1 MEDILMKKETN
12 LFKGKSQW
20 WVMGIFVV
28 GFGLF
33 ITAAFSSI
41 TGYVIATRLNADS
54 QAAGDQVLVD
64 RPVGPIDIGSN
75 LEQVK
80 AQEPAT
86 GELQPLL
93 PQEPSATVEAVNR
106 VLPAVVTVLNRG
118 VNGGGSGSGF
128 IISKEGYIVTNNH
141 VVEGGREFS
150 VIYAQGGAEP
160 AILIGTAPD
169 FDLAVLKVD
178 GPVPA
183 VAGWG
188 DSGELPLGA
197 NVIAIGSALGRYQN
211 TVTAGIL
218 SGFNREL
225 GGLRALLQTDAA
237 INSGNSGGP
246 LINTAGQVIGINTAV
261 VRGGLSNNAEGLGF
275 AIPSNVASNVVRQLI
290 ETGEAKPAFLGIQ
303 YQPLNPQLVGETGLS
318 ISQGAML
325 QEIVGGTPA
334 ARAGLQAGDIVIAI
348 NGQTIDDRHP
358 LVSLLLEHIAGETI
372 TLDLVRDGATLQTTL
387 TLGER
392 A

>member
-1 MEDILMKKETN
+1 MDEQAKRQL
-12 LFKGKSQW
+12 W
-20 WVMGIFVV
+20 VV
-28 GFGLF
+28 GFLVGAMILVLGVASGSF
-33 ITAAFSSI
+33 I
-41 TGYVIATRLNADS
+41 GYVVANEMLPAS
-54 QAAGDQVLVD
+54 EQVLVE
-64 RPVGPIDIGSN
+64 PVANSVSTDLQLAPVSDTAPVI
-75 LEQVK
+75 EQQVPNVTE
-80 AQEPAT
+80 Q
-86 GELQPLL
+86 
-93 PQEPSATVEAVNR
+93 SATVEAVNR
-106 VLPAVVTVLNRG
+106 VLPAVVTVLSRG

-246 LINTAGQVIGINTAV
+246 LINIAGQIIGINTAV

-303 YQPLNPQLVGETGLS
+303 YQPLTPQLVGETGLS

-325 QEIVGGTPA
+325 QEIVAGTPA
-334 ARAGLQAGDIVIAI
+334 ARAGLQAGDIIIAI
-348 NGQTIDDRHP
+348 NGQPIDERHP

-372 TLDLVRDGATLQTTL
+372 TLDLVRDGVTLQTTL

>member
-1 MEDILMKKETN
+1 
-12 LFKGKSQW
+12 
-20 WVMGIFVV
+20 V
-28 GFGLF
+28 GFLVGAMILVLGVASGSF
-33 ITAAFSSI
+33 I
-41 TGYVIATRLNADS
+41 GYVVANEMLPAS
-54 QAAGDQVLVD
+54 EQVLVE
-64 RPVGPIDIGSN
+64 PVANSVSTDLQLAPVSDTAPVI
-75 LEQVK
+75 EQQVPNVTE
-80 AQEPAT
+80 Q
-86 GELQPLL
+86 
-93 PQEPSATVEAVNR
+93 SATVEAVNR
-106 VLPAVVTVLNRG
+106 VLPAVVTVLSRG

-141 VVEGGREFS
+141 VVGGGREFS

-246 LINTAGQVIGINTAV
+246 LINIAGQIIGINTAV

-303 YQPLNPQLVGETGLS
+303 YQPLTPQLVGETGLS

-325 QEIVGGTPA
+325 QEIVAGTPA
-334 ARAGLQAGDIVIAI
+334 ARAGLQAGDIIIAI
-348 NGQTIDDRHP
+348 NGQPIDDRHP

-372 TLDLVRDGATLQTTL
+372 TLDLVRDGVTLQTTL